1 MPATVTETMRE
12 IGREVG
18 ALMDRRW
25 TATVNDEIWMKP
37 TQSSRCKGVRACG
50 WMGGWV
56 SSMCVCW
63 CQAELRSEPASTHT
77 HTRRQTHTKTRTH
90 TDTLSF
96 WCSRP
101 EPSVP
106 FWTCALDQPKTTQNS
121 TWRPLSPSRAQSC
134 TSPFL
139 GHHSSVS
146 VVVPACKIAHRHPRQ
161 YSFSL

>member
-1 MPATVTETMRE
+1 MDGDGERRNLDET
-12 IGREVG
+12 
-18 ALMDRRW
+18 
-25 TATVNDEIWMKP
+25 N
-37 TQSSRCKGVRACG
+37 
-50 WMGGWV
+50 
-56 SSMCVCW
+56 
-63 CQAELRSEPASTHT
+63 AELTMQRGPGLWMDGRVGVKYVRVLVPSRIAKRASKHTHT